1 MPELRQPPAAE
12 PGKRLG
18 WAVVGLG
25 SYAVNQILPNFSQT
39 RFSKLVSVVS
49 GNPDKARA
57 VAAQYGL
64 DPSKIYGYGDWERI
78 ARDEAIDVVYVI
90 LPNAL
95 HAEYAVR
102 ASRAS
107 KHVMCEKPMAVS
119 VEGCE
124 AMIRAANEAQRK
136 LMIGYRCHFEPY
148 NLQAVR
154 LIREGELG
162 TVRVVVTDNGRP
174 IDLGNPADQWRL
186 RRDLAGGGSL
196 MDIGIY
202 GLNGARYLTGEEP
215 VEIKATLH
223 NPPDD
228 PRFREVEDVVTWEL
242 RFPSGAIA
250 HGSTSYSYANTSRF
264 SVLGTKASLLLD
276 PATSY
281 YQHGMGL
288 RAGTQARR
296 FAMPE
301 GNQFAAQLDH
311 LSEAVMN
318 GSAIRTPG
326 EEGLQDVRLMLAI
339 YEAARSGGTVRVDWT
354 YRRAG

>member
-1 MPELRQPPAAE
+1 M
-12 PGKRLG
+12 
-18 WAVVGLG
+18 
-25 SYAVNQILPNFSQT
+25 
-39 RFSKLVSVVS
+39 
-49 GNPDKARA
+49 
-57 VAAQYGL
+57 
-64 DPSKIYGYGDWERI
+64 
-78 ARDEAIDVVYVI
+78 
-90 LPNAL
+90 
-95 HAEYAVR
+95 
-102 ASRAS
+102 
-107 KHVMCEKPMAVS
+107 
-119 VEGCE
+119 
-124 AMIRAANEAQRK
+124 
-136 LMIGYRCHFEPY
+136 
-148 NLQAVR
+148 
-154 LIREGELG
+154 
-162 TVRVVVTDNGRP
+162 
-174 IDLGNPADQWRL
+174 
-186 RRDLAGGGSL
+186 
-196 MDIGIY
+196 
-202 GLNGARYLTGEEP
+202 
-215 VEIKATLH
+215 
-223 NPPDD
+223 
-228 PRFREVEDVVTWEL
+228 TWEL